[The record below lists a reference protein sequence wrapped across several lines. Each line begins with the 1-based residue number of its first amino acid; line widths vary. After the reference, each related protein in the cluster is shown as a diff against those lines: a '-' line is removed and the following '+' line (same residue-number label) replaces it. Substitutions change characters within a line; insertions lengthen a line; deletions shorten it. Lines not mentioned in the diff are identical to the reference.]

1 MTKRPSAQVEADVYL
16 RWKLVHLFLPVQKLP
31 SCCEAVWLSLCLRLS
46 SAVRLDC
53 ILYLKCSYVWETK
66 CLTVRHAAVFCCCFF
81 HSVSLPY
88 VIQSSSQVCLID
100 PTTESLHTHP
110 RHRASSSSHS
120 CLTFVETDWG
130 FEGWHGG
137 SVATVDW
144 SLASLSRRCL
154 FRAFVLGQKIRFL
167 FFFFFVFFCFSGAKQ
182 RSRQYNMSTVS
193 ANHRTV
199 HDISCSHYML
209 ISQLSQQYVEGIMMV
224 ILQANRTRHLVT
236 FPSVYCGDPNSEHLN
251 PWLRRIWI
259 PKLWCFLNRYPVCFV
274 SKPNQSIK
282 TVLWWIRIRNTAATR
297 NVPFELCGF
306 AEICLTKMY
315 SGDWVCAETCSLSY
329 LQLRCIS
336 MISHMLLVQ
345 LKQTRCISPVSA
357 VGLSWC

>member
-167 FFFFFVFFCFSGAKQ
+167 FFFLFFVLFFVFLVQNSAV
-182 RSRQYNMSTVS
+182 VS
-193 ANHRTV
+193 IICPQFLQTTGPSMTYHV
-199 HDISCSHYML
+199 HI
-209 ISQLSQQYVEGIMMV
+209 
-224 ILQANRTRHLVT
+224 
-236 FPSVYCGDPNSEHLN
+236 
-251 PWLRRIWI
+251 
-259 PKLWCFLNRYPVCFV
+259 
-274 SKPNQSIK
+274 
-282 TVLWWIRIRNTAATR
+282 
-297 NVPFELCGF
+297 
-306 AEICLTKMY
+306 ICL
-315 SGDWVCAETCSLSY
+315 SASCHN
-329 LQLRCIS
+329 S
-336 MISHMLLVQ
+336 MW
-345 LKQTRCISPVSA
+345 R
-357 VGLSWC
+357 GSWWWYYKPTERDTW

>member
-144 SLASLSRRCL
+144 SLASLSHRCL

-167 FFFFFVFFCFSGAKQ
+167 FFFFVFVCFFCFSGAKQ

-199 HDISCSHYML
+199 SYCMFCLCCFSLLCFGVFAFCKNQETEDISLAREEFAM
-209 ISQLSQQYVEGIMMV
+209 GIF
-224 ILQANRTRHLVT
+224 Q
-236 FPSVYCGDPNSEHLN
+236 SSSEA
-251 PWLRRIWI
+251 WTIER
-259 PKLWCFLNRYPVCFV
+259 
-274 SKPNQSIK
+274 
-282 TVLWWIRIRNTAATR
+282 
-297 NVPFELCGF
+297 
-306 AEICLTKMY
+306 
-315 SGDWVCAETCSLSY
+315 
-329 LQLRCIS
+329 
-336 MISHMLLVQ
+336 
-345 LKQTRCISPVSA
+345 
-357 VGLSWC
+357 